1 MLELDPNLQ
10 ALILAGVTY
19 LVVEGLK
26 SLGGV
31 FGIDLSGAGAAVTA
45 AVMAVVLASLS
56 GLLAWVPVQYHEVAQ
71 VVMSLIVVIFGSFG
85 AHGIV
90 KKNRAAK
97 SLV

>member
-19 LVVEGLK
+19 IVVEGLK

-31 FGIDLSGAGAAVTA
+31 FNIDLSGAATAVTA
-45 AVMAVVLASLS
+45 AVMAVVLAGLS
-56 GLLAWVPVQYHEVAQ
+56 GVLAWIPPQYHEVAQ

-85 AHGIV
+85 VHGIV
-90 KKNRAAK
+90 KKNRAARG
-97 SLV
+97 